1 MFNKIVSICLL
12 SLHMASKRLQNTNE
26 PFIENVLEKYAN
38 VEGIQILALG
48 SSYWKP
54 PHEVLKSMEEL
65 IEETEVQKYGSIL
78 GLDSLRH
85 QIRQKFQRRMDM
97 KMEMDVVKTAGA
109 NQGFTNIAFALCDDG
124 DTSSKLVC
132 SFIYLK
138 NNHNN
143 HVTYFSH

>member
-1 MFNKIVSICLL
+1 M
-12 SLHMASKRLQNTNE
+12 
-26 PFIENVLEKYAN
+26 LEKYAN
-38 VEGIQILALG
+38 VVGIQILALG

-78 GLDSLRH
+78 GLDLLRH
-85 QIRQKFQRRMDM
+85 QIRQKIQRRMDM
-97 KMEMDVVKTAGA
+97 KEMDVVITAGA

-132 SFIYLK
+132 SFIYLFIYLK
-138 NNHNN
+138 SRQ
-143 HVTYFSH
+143 T